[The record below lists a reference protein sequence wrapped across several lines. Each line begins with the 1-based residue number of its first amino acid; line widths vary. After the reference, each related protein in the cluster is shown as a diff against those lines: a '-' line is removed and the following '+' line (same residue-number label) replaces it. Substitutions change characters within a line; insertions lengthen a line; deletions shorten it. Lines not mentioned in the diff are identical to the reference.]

1 MSRKTLFLP
10 LAALCAAAWLTGCA
24 QTPGPGLVRGEQ
36 IYDTCMPC
44 HGKDGH
50 GNVTLA
56 APAIAGLP
64 QWYVER
70 QLHNFAGAVRGYD
83 HRDMEG
89 QRMRPMARSLYREG
103 DIASVAQYVATLPGL
118 PPIHTMTALGDTA
131 AGRVAFQ
138 NVCITCHQ
146 ENGGGNESLGA
157 PSFLHQHD
165 SYLAT
170 QLYKFKNGLRG
181 THPDDV
187 YGAQMAAMA
196 STLADSAAVNDVI
209 AYIRTLQK

>member
-1 MSRKTLFLP
+1 MP
-10 LAALCAAAWLTGCA
+10 
-24 QTPGPGLVRGEQ
+24 PG
-36 IYDTCMPC
+36 
-44 HGKDGH
+44 
-50 GNVTLA
+50 
-56 APAIAGLP
+56 
-64 QWYVER
+64 ER
-70 QLHNFAGAVRGYD
+70 WR
-83 HRDMEG
+83 
-89 QRMRPMARSLYREG
+89 
-103 DIASVAQYVATLPGL
+103 
-118 PPIHTMTALGDTA
+118 
-131 AGRVAFQ
+131 
-138 NVCITCHQ
+138 
-146 ENGGGNESLGA
+146 NESLGA